1 MATDSP
7 IRVLHLGSPTG
18 LYGAERWIL
27 ALVNNMDRT
36 RVDSTVAVIRDDPK
50 LGADLCSEAGRQGF
64 RTQVFEAYG
73 KVNLSAVRMLKGY
86 LQAEGIDVLH
96 THGYKTDLI
105 GLLAARGTRCKLVS
119 TPHGWS
125 KQAGLKLRLY
135 EALDRRVFCHLHA
148 VVPLS
153 QDLFDD
159 LSTKSCLR
167 GKLHLIPNGVDLFDV
182 RRPVAIAPEIAA
194 WTAEGR
200 FVFGYIGQLI
210 KRKGLDVLLQ
220 ALAGWSGDNWRLALV
235 GEGDERGALEAQARA
250 LGIGDRARFF
260 GFREDRMAF
269 LKGFDAFVLPSRL
282 EGVPRCLMESMAAG
296 VATIASDIPGCR
308 DLITHGE
315 SGLLFMPDSV
325 AGLRGALAQLARDE
339 TWRSRLASA
348 GQRTIEENW
357 SAEIMAER
365 YGALYGELIGCTREV
380 SHRCG
385 DNEVRARQADG
396 IHLTERATRD

>member
-1 MATDSP
+1 M
-7 IRVLHLGSPTG
+7 RVLQLGSPTG

-36 RVDSTVAVIRDDPK
+36 RVDSAVAVIRDDPT
-50 LGADLCSEAGRQGF
+50 LGADLCAEAGRQGF
-64 RTQVFEAYG
+64 RTHVFEAHG
-73 KVNLSAVRMLKGY
+73 KVNWSAVRMLKGY
-86 LQAEGIDVLH
+86 LQAERIDVLH
-96 THGYKTDLI
+96 THGYKTDII
-105 GLLAARGTRCKLVS
+105 GLLAARGTSCKLVS

-148 VVPLS
+148 VAPLS

-159 LSTKSCLR
+159 LATRPCLR
-167 GKLHLIPNGVDLFDV
+167 GKLHLIPNGVDLSDV
-182 RRPVAIAPEIAA
+182 CRPVAITQEIAA
-194 WTAEGR
+194 WKARGH

-220 ALAGWSGDNWRLALV
+220 ALAGCSEGNWRLALV
-235 GEGDERGALEAQARA
+235 GEGNERGALEAQAGA
-250 LGIGDRARFF
+250 LGIDDRVRFF

-308 DLITHGE
+308 DLISHGE
-315 SGLLFMPDSV
+315 SGLLFVPDNV
-325 AGLRGALAQLARDE
+325 ADLREELLDLARDE
-339 TWRSRLASA
+339 TLRSRLAAA
-348 GQRTIEENW
+348 GQHAIEENW
-357 SAEIMAER
+357 SAEIMAQRYER
-365 YGALYGELIGCTREV
+365 LYEGLL
-380 SHRCG
+380 
-385 DNEVRARQADG
+385 Q
-396 IHLTERATRD
+396 

>member
-1 MATDSP
+1 MTTASP
-7 IRVLHLGSPTG
+7 MRVLHLGSPTG

-27 ALVNNMDRT
+27 ALVNNMDRDQ
-36 RVDSTVAVIRDDPK
+36 VDSTVAVIRDDPT
-50 LGADLCSEAGRQGF
+50 LGADLCTEAARQGF
-64 RTQVFEAYG
+64 QTQVFEAYG
-73 KVNLSAVRMLKGY
+73 KVNWSAVRMLKRY
-86 LQAEGIDVLH
+86 LQAERIDVLH
-96 THGYKTDLI
+96 THGYKTDII
-105 GLLAARGTRCKLVS
+105 GMLAARGTPCKLVS

-148 VVPLS
+148 VAPLS

-159 LSTKSCLR
+159 LATRPCLR
-167 GKLHLIPNGVDLFDV
+167 GKLHLIPNGVDLSDV
-182 RRPVAIAPEIAA
+182 RRPVAVSPEIAT
-194 WTAEGR
+194 WKAEGR

-220 ALAGWSGDNWRLALV
+220 ALAGSREENWRLAIV
-235 GEGDERGALEAQARA
+235 GEGDERGALEAQALA
-250 LGIGDRARFF
+250 LGIGDRVRFF

-315 SGLLFMPDSV
+315 SGLLFEQDRVPE
-325 AGLRGALAQLARDE
+325 LRVVLLQLAHDE
-339 TWRSRLASA
+339 DLRRSLGAA
-348 GQRTIEENW
+348 GKRAVEENW
-357 SAEIMAER
+357 SAEIMAKR
-365 YGALYGELIGCTREV
+365 YSALYAQLVGSKTLGPAYGT
-380 SHRCG
+380 
-385 DNEVRARQADG
+385 DNEMQVSRAEG
-396 IHLTERATRD
+396 SHIGECNS